1 VVNPLRRLSAAADF
15 KPELASGREKG
26 DGSAKMALLGSS
38 RQPRSSPRTLSDDV
52 HHAVHLH
59 RALRAPPERVY
70 RAFLDAQA
78 LAKWL
83 PSHPPMEDCRMNESE
98 PILAALDRIEQNQV
112 KGLQMQAQQ
121 LAFAREQMAKSD
133 AKVKESLAL
142 QQFAV
147 ARQAMAMKIL
157 MPVIALLVAL
167 AVYLVVSR

>member
-1 VVNPLRRLSAAADF
+1 
-15 KPELASGREKG
+15 
-26 DGSAKMALLGSS
+26 
-38 RQPRSSPRTLSDDV
+38 
-52 HHAVHLH
+52 
-59 RALRAPPERVY
+59 
-70 RAFLDAQA
+70 
-78 LAKWL
+78 
-83 PSHPPMEDCRMNESE
+83 MNEPES
-98 PILAALDRIEQNQV
+98 ILAVLDRIEQNQV

>member
-1 VVNPLRRLSAAADF
+1 
-15 KPELASGREKG
+15 
-26 DGSAKMALLGSS
+26 
-38 RQPRSSPRTLSDDV
+38 
-52 HHAVHLH
+52 
-59 RALRAPPERVY
+59 
-70 RAFLDAQA
+70 
-78 LAKWL
+78 
-83 PSHPPMEDCRMNESE
+83 MNEPES
-98 PILAALDRIEQNQV
+98 ILAVLDRIEQNQV

-121 LAFAREQMAKSD
+121 LAFAREQVEKSD

>member
-1 VVNPLRRLSAAADF
+1 
-15 KPELASGREKG
+15 
-26 DGSAKMALLGSS
+26 
-38 RQPRSSPRTLSDDV
+38 
-52 HHAVHLH
+52 
-59 RALRAPPERVY
+59 
-70 RAFLDAQA
+70 
-78 LAKWL
+78 
-83 PSHPPMEDCRMNESE
+83 MNESE